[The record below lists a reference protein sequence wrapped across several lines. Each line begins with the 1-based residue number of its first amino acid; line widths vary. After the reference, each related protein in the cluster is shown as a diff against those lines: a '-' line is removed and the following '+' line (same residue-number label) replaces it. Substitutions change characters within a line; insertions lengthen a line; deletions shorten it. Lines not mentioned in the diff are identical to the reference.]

1 MLTVVAL
8 MVAAPQACTTVH
20 QQCRA
25 CTTIDGKHLCSNIG
39 IACQPSL
46 RICTPK
52 DGGRPQGGP
61 KAAGPRYRPAKKTTD
76 A

>member
-1 MLTVVAL
+1 MLTIVAV
-8 MVAAPQACTTVH
+8 MIAASQACTTVT

-25 CTTIDGKHLCSNIG
+25 CTITAGTKHCSNIG

-52 DGGRPQGGP
+52 DGALPSNGLGVTDRD
-61 KAAGPRYRPAKKTTD
+61 RRPAKRATD